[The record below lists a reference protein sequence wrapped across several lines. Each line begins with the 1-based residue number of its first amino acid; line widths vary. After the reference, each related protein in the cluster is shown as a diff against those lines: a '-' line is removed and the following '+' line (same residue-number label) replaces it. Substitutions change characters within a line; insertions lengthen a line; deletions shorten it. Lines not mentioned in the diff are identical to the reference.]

1 MSSLRSQLCP
11 SPRSPAA
18 RRLTRRA
25 KRRLAWA
32 SGIAAAAVIAVV
44 AWAALS
50 PGSYGGSRA
59 GCVTV
64 TVPSSTGGGLL
75 HACGSDAKAMCRRA
89 FARTDKI
96 SLLARPQCHLA
107 GLTPPASSP

>member
-1 MSSLRSQLCP
+1 MP
-11 SPRSPAA
+11 FPAQPPA
-18 RRLTRRA
+18 QRLTRRA

-32 SGIAAAAVIAVV
+32 GGIVAVALIAVV

-75 HACGSDAKAMCRRA
+75 HACGSDARAMCRDA
-89 FARTDKI
+89 FARTDKV
-96 SLLARPQCHLA
+96 SLLARPQCRLA
-107 GLTPPASSP
+107 GLAPAASSP

>member
-1 MSSLRSQLCP
+1 VPFPTQP
-11 SPRSPAA
+11 SA

-25 KRRLAWA
+25 KRRLAWIG
-32 SGIAAAAVIAVV
+32 GIAAAVVIAGVI
-44 AWAALS
+44 WAALS

-75 HACGSDAKAMCRRA
+75 HACGSDAKAMCRHA

-96 SLLARPQCHLA
+96 SLLARPQCRRA
-107 GLTPPASSP
+107 GLAAAASAP

>member
-1 MSSLRSQLCP
+1 MSWLHSGVVPFPTQP
-11 SPRSPAA
+11 VAQ
-18 RRLTRRA
+18 RLTRRA

-32 SGIAAAAVIAVV
+32 GGIVAAVVIAVV

-75 HACGSDAKAMCRRA
+75 HACGGDAKAMCRHA

-96 SLLARPQCHLA
+96 SLLTRPQCRLA
-107 GLTPPASSP
+107 GLGG